1 MKNIPKA
8 AGIIWYK
15 SKEDFLKARAIFTD
29 AFLLPDTYEEF
40 LIKATE
46 LIAKLEASGMPV
58 VKAELDPHT
67 FPAWCKARNLNVDT
81 HGREAFGNAMALEF
95 LKKSGK
101 L

>member
-1 MKNIPKA
+1 MKDLPKA
-8 AGIIWYK
+8 VGLIWYK
-15 SKEDFLKARAIFTD
+15 DKEDFLNARAIFTD

-46 LIAKLEASGMPV
+46 LIAKIEASGMPV
-58 VKAELDPHT
+58 VKAELNPET
-67 FPAWCKARNLNVDT
+67 FPAWCKERSLNVDA
-81 HGREAFGNAMALEF
+81 HGREAFGNAAAIEF

>member
-1 MKNIPKA
+1 MKNLPKA
-8 AGIIWYK
+8 VGLIWYK
-15 SKEDFLKARAIFTD
+15 DKEDFLKARAIFTD

-46 LIAKLEASGMPV
+46 LIAKIEASGMPV
-58 VKAELDPHT
+58 VKAELNPET
-67 FPAWCKARNLNVDT
+67 FPAWCKERSLNVDAK
-81 HGREAFGNAMALEF
+81 GREAFGNAAALEF